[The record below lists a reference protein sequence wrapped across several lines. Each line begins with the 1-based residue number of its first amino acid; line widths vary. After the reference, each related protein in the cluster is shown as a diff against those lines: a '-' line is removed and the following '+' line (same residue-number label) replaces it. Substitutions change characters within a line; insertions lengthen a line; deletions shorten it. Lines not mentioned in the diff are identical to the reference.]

1 MYYSVGLTWQQPK
14 EGGDEMQKQK
24 KSFLV
29 FAESCTE
36 AEANMIDWIPGNYQD
51 AVVTDVK
58 KTNIGELRLKGD
70 SETFFIVKIM
80 DDLDG
85 KAEKASAYIV
95 VYDGNHLEDVAR
107 KCASDF
113 SGEMENISRYKT
125 IIDED
130 LIKDTTKKT
139 KPVAQLTKAPITNL

>member
-1 MYYSVGLTWQQPK
+1 MQPK
-14 EGGDEMQKQK
+14 EGGDDMQKQK

-36 AEANMIDWIPGNYQD
+36 AEARMIEWVPGNYQD

-70 SETFFIVKIM
+70 SETFFIVKIL

-85 KAEKASAYIV
+85 KAEKATPYIIV
-95 VYDGNHLEDVAR
+95 TNSNHLEDAAR
-107 KCASDF
+107 QIASDF
-113 SGEMENISRYKT
+113 SGELESISRFKT
-125 IIDED
+125 IVDDD
-130 LIKDTTKKT
+130 LIKDVVKKVP
-139 KPVAQLTKAPITNL
+139 KAQLQPANP

>member
-1 MYYSVGLTWQQPK
+1 MSYYSVGLKYLVPK

-24 KSFLV
+24 KSFLI

-36 AEANMIDWIPGNYQD
+36 AEARMIDWIPGNYQD
-51 AVVTDVK
+51 AEVIDTK

-85 KAEKASAYIV
+85 RAEKATPYIV

-113 SGEMENISRYKT
+113 SGEMENISRFKT
-125 IIDED
+125 IVDED
-130 LIKDTTKKT
+130 LIKDTTAKKVP
-139 KPVAQLTKAPITNL
+139 KAQLPPVKP